1 MATDTL
7 GRKIRRA
14 PKIRPDSNF
23 WGSSLFLCRLHLHA
37 SQNTSTA
44 NDGRSMD
51 QGEMTKMTT
60 LMEQEKQRISERL
73 ARLDA
78 EREKL
83 SGQLDELEIAERVL
97 ARFGGKAVTT
107 ENRRTARPARTTPAA
122 AGERGSRRSKKAPGV
137 SISEGCLKA
146 VQAHSE
152 GATPAELL
160 NYLSREFGMT
170 VRPNHLGAAL
180 QRHRR
185 AGRLENRDQRWYLP
199 S

>member
-1 MATDTL
+1 MASVDEI
-7 GRKIRRA
+7 G
-14 PKIRPDSNF
+14 
-23 WGSSLFLCRLHLHA
+23 
-37 SQNTSTA
+37 
-44 NDGRSMD
+44 
-51 QGEMTKMTT
+51 
-60 LMEQEKQRISERL
+60 QEKQRISERL

-83 SGQLDELEIAERVL
+83 SGQLEELEIAERVL
-97 ARFGGKAVTT
+97 ARFGGKGVTT
-107 ENRRTARPARTTPAA
+107 ERRRRTRPAKTTPAA
-122 AGERGSRRSKKAPGV
+122 AGERRGRSNQKVPGV
-137 SISEGCLKA
+137 SISDASLKA
-146 VQAHSE
+146 VGAHRE

-185 AGRLENRDQRWYLP
+185 AGQLENRDQRWYLP